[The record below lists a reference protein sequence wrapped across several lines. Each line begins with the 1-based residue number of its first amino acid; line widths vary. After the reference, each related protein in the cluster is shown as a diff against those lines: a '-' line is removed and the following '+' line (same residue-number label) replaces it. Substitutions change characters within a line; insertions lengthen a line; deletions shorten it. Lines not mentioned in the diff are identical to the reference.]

1 VICWQF
7 SESCRHAA
15 LPVAERFEQ
24 SGKAAPLR
32 GTAGPASAPAS
43 GLGRP
48 RPTHAGPQPRDPLD
62 LHGSSGMQ
70 TPDTRAQLHPRSY
83 AVSSLMRCSTKSG
96 MTRSIGARRALKQGP
111 VSRHAPRRRRRHGD
125 DVEMIWRSRG
135 DRVKIVALRAA
146 ISPASAAGHVGLSP
160 ILTRGTFAGRSAAV
174 DRAHERHRR
183 SHSKHQLDPT
193 AVCKTVPY
201 DWACPRSET
210 SRPECA
216 SANGFASETGRD
228 GGRQRET
235 SGRPMRPSPGQRDAP
250 ERRRRGE
257 TCVVVLI
264 T

>member
-1 VICWQF
+1 MSNVSVCV
-7 SESCRHAA
+7 SRCRIK
-15 LPVAERFEQ
+15 PYWI
-24 SGKAAPLR
+24 KAAPLR

-146 ISPASAAGHVGLSP
+146 ISPAPAAGHVGLSP
-160 ILTRGTFAGRSAAV
+160 ILTRGTFAERSAAV

-183 SHSKHQLDPT
+183 SRSKRQLE
-193 AVCKTVPY
+193 
-201 DWACPRSET
+201 PR
-210 SRPECA
+210 R
-216 SANGFASETGRD
+216 SAKPPAWSAG
-228 GGRQRET
+228 
-235 SGRPMRPSPGQRDAP
+235 
-250 ERRRRGE
+250 
-257 TCVVVLI
+257 
-264 T
+264 